1 MVSMDKKE
9 LERLQKE
16 VDIERINDGLT
27 ESVIEKQIRLNKL
40 RAEHDINTD
49 NDLCDGYAQ

>member
-1 MVSMDKKE
+1 MDKKE

-16 VDIERINDGLT
+16 VDIERINNGIT
-27 ESVIEKQIRLNKL
+27 ESVIEKQIGLNKL

-49 NDLCDGYAQ
+49 NDLCEDGYCQ